1 MEAAESRRLV
11 VGNHREVD
19 EKGCDGLVEDEYS
32 KEEEDEEMNLGEA
45 LNISGAVAPQLTEVT
60 RSEWD

>member
-1 MEAAESRRLV
+1 M
-11 VGNHREVD
+11 
-19 EKGCDGLVEDEYS
+19 VEDEYS

-60 RSEWD
+60 RGEWD